1 MTVEKEK
8 NLTLL
13 IRICLILCAI
23 EWIVFAAL
31 HLFQSSLSVE
41 GNRFGNLVVFLMIGN
56 AILFGLGAW
65 LIEKKGVQI
74 SLALWLLI
82 NFILTFTDDF
92 GLMDLLNSI
101 LVGFVFC
108 LLMIKTCSNRKKL
121 KED

>member
-1 MTVEKEK
+1 LTANKEK

-31 HLFQSSLSVE
+31 NLIQSSPLVE
-41 GNRFGNLVVFLMIGN
+41 GNRYGSLVVFLMIGN
-56 AILFGLGAW
+56 AVLFGLGAW
-65 LIEKKGVQI
+65 LIEKKTVQI
-74 SLALWLLI
+74 FLVLWLFI

-101 LVGFVFC
+101 FVGFVFC
-108 LLMIKTCSNRKKL
+108 MLVIKLYSHKSRTKNP
-121 KED
+121 

>member
-1 MTVEKEK
+1 MTANKEK

-31 HLFQSSLSVE
+31 NLIQSSPLVE
-41 GNRFGNLVVFLMIGN
+41 GNRYGSLVVFLMIGN
-56 AILFGLGAW
+56 AVLFGLGAW
-65 LIEKKGVQI
+65 LIEKKTVQI
-74 SLALWLLI
+74 FLVLWLFI

-101 LVGFVFC
+101 FVGFVFC
-108 LLMIKTCSNRKKL
+108 MLVIRLCSNWKAPRKS
-121 KED
+121 

>member
-1 MTVEKEK
+1 MTANKEK

-31 HLFQSSLSVE
+31 NLIQSSPLVE
-41 GNRFGNLVVFLMIGN
+41 GNRYGSLVVFLMIGN
-56 AILFGLGAW
+56 AVLFGLGAW
-65 LIEKKGVQI
+65 LIEKKTVQI
-74 SLALWLLI
+74 FLVLWLFI

-101 LVGFVFC
+101 FVGFVFC
-108 LLMIKTCSNRKKL
+108 MLVIKLYSHKSRTKNP
-121 KED
+121 